1 MYHVPP
7 PAAAATS
14 AIHPTGPPPDALPT
28 VSAPTSS
35 EEAAATSAIHP
46 TGPPPDAAPTVS
58 APTSSEEAALLLEFT
73 TSQKDALGAPPPLEF
88 TTSQKDA
95 LEGLADDESI
105 DALPPVT
112 SAVFRVSP
120 RAPPGWAAP
129 PAEHATA
136 FLPPSALPPSAANS
150 NKRKREEPAELG
162 TLLPAAPAA
171 PRAPPIA
178 AREVWWVEEGRNK
191 GWKEYTPHDSDNL
204 ERKYARLG
212 DTATAEPASGSAA
225 PAAESDATHVVVQ
238 RGKFTVD
245 VKAMQQLPPANS
257 DVVSNNAGRV
267 VWEFADRLGC
277 CCLSPSACSAAPS
290 PRRTSRSCR

>member
-14 AIHPTGPPPDALPT
+14 AIHPTGPR
-28 VSAPTSS
+28 
-35 EEAAATSAIHP
+35 
-46 TGPPPDAAPTVS
+46 PDAAPTVS

-95 LEGLADDESI
+95 LGVLADDESI

-136 FLPPSALPPSAANS
+136 SFLPPSAVNS
-150 NKRKREEPAELG
+150 NKRKREESAKLG
-162 TLLPAAPAA
+162 TQEPAVAP
-171 PRAPPIA
+171 PAPPIA

-225 PAAESDATHVVVQ
+225 SAAESDATHVVVQ

-267 VWEFADRLGC
+267 AWEFADRLGC
-277 CCLSPSACSAAPS
+277 CCPSPSACSVPPS